1 MRRPKPF
8 LPTWMLSLCIVTGAL
23 LSGNARAFISAT
35 PYYPGTIKPS
45 HISQAVMDQQ
55 LTAFYT
61 EWKALYLSQACSS
74 DSYFVNVSADHKP
87 VGGGTAPN
95 TLTVSEAHGYGML
108 LSVMMAG
115 QDPDAQKIFDGMVRY
130 FEDHPAKSD
139 PGLMAWNQ
147 VEGCGNA
154 IGRFRGDASATDGDL
169 DIAYAL
175 LLADH
180 VWGSQGSI
188 DYRSQ
193 ANTVLAA
200 ILKHEVHPR
209 THHLML
215 GDWAGTDGDTELEY
229 ATRSSDFMPSHLN
242 SFFEMTGDKR
252 WLAVRDKTYA
262 IIDTFIAR
270 YSERS
275 ALVPDFISH
284 LDTTPTPARA
294 GLVEGKHDGDYAWN
308 AARYPWRIALD
319 YLMYGDPR
327 ALDTLSTFNL
337 WARATTANSPAAF
350 NSGYHVDGSALD
362 AAPDDPAFIAAL
374 GVSAMISPDNQPW
387 LNNIWD
393 NLQHRSLK
401 AHDYYANTLKLLG
414 MVVMAGHWERPRPA
428 LHKKPTHLSVHHSFN
443 AAAAPGA
450 LALMPR
456 AELTLA
462 RGFTFKRLLRRRLIG

>member
-175 LLADH
+175 L
-180 VWGSQGSI
+180 
-188 DYRSQ
+188 
-193 ANTVLAA
+193 
-200 ILKHEVHPR
+200 
-209 THHLML
+209 
-215 GDWAGTDGDTELEY
+215 
-229 ATRSSDFMPSHLN
+229 
-242 SFFEMTGDKR
+242 
-252 WLAVRDKTYA
+252 
-262 IIDTFIAR
+262 
-270 YSERS
+270 
-275 ALVPDFISH
+275 
-284 LDTTPTPARA
+284 
-294 GLVEGKHDGDYAWN
+294 
-308 AARYPWRIALD
+308 
-319 YLMYGDPR
+319 
-327 ALDTLSTFNL
+327 
-337 WARATTANSPAAF
+337 
-350 NSGYHVDGSALD
+350 
-362 AAPDDPAFIAAL
+362 
-374 GVSAMISPDNQPW
+374 
-387 LNNIWD
+387 
-393 NLQHRSLK
+393 
-401 AHDYYANTLKLLG
+401 
-414 MVVMAGHWERPRPA
+414 
-428 LHKKPTHLSVHHSFN
+428 
-443 AAAAPGA
+443 
-450 LALMPR
+450 
-456 AELTLA
+456 
-462 RGFTFKRLLRRRLIG
+462 